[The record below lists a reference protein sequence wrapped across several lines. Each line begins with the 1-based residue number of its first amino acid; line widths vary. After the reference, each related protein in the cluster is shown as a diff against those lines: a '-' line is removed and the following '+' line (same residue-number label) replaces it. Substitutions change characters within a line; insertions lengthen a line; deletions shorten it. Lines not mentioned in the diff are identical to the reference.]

1 MSQGA
6 KPEGQSK
13 ANRKPGRPKK
23 SDSPLVPWKEVD
35 ELLVMG
41 DEVVT
46 ENGDKVV
53 HYPTYRELADKYGV
67 AASLI
72 ASYSRRH
79 ACLHRRNDAEARV
92 RAFAESQIMER
103 RAAELAVSNE
113 DALKIIDMGI
123 LEFGKAL
130 EEGRARVDTVA
141 DLNTL
146 LRLKQLLLGAADS
159 RQEVMHGLSLEDLQK
174 KHNQMLRVIAETS
187 ATDRKE
193 GSRLLLGAEVS
204 SKKSDID
211 TRSAEDD
218 DQPPA
223 PFIEAE
229 SQKMNVQ
236 LNHTGGPADS
246 EDTRDVDE
254 LEDTIGDTATD
265 TCELKPGET
274 GPVEGDVAAPDGQED
289 VSV

>member
-1 MSQGA
+1 MSKGDSQ
-6 KPEGQSK
+6 K

-23 SDSPLVPWKEVD
+23 TDSPLVPWKEVD

-41 DEVVT
+41 EEVVT
-46 ENGDKVV
+46 EKGDKVV
-53 HYPTYRELADKYGV
+53 HYPSYRELADNYGV
-67 AASLI
+67 ATSLI
-72 ASYSRRH
+72 AAYSRRR
-79 ACLHRRNDAEARV
+79 ACLQRRNDAEARV

-146 LRLKQLLLGAADS
+146 LRLKQLLLGNADS
-159 RQEVMHGLSLEDLQK
+159 RQEVVHGLTLEDLQR
-174 KHNQMLRVIAETS
+174 KHDQMIRVIAETS
-187 ATDRKE
+187 ASDRRE
-193 GSRLLLGAEVS
+193 GNRLLLGAEVS
-204 SKKSDID
+204 TKSSDSD
-211 TRSAEDD
+211 ARSTQDD

-223 PFIEAE
+223 LPLEAE
-229 SQKMNVQ
+229 TQEMNVQ
-236 LNHTGGPADS
+236 LSPTDEPADS
-246 EDTRDVDE
+246 QGTSDVDE

-265 TCELKPGET
+265 VHEHQRDET
-274 GPVEGDVAAPDGQED
+274 GPIGGDTAVTED
-289 VSV
+289 